1 MKHPF
6 LLQYR
11 PWILACISLTCIM
24 GVLFLPAIPQF
35 PGYHGLAD
43 DRTLWGIPNM
53 LNIITNLPFT
63 LVGIA
68 GIRLLAK
75 ASALNVII
83 ELKPCYYWF
92 FAGIAGVGLGS
103 IYYHNDP
110 SNDTL
115 VWDRLPMSLA
125 FMSFFCII
133 LGEYVSIKMAKSLS
147 YPLLLIGAGSVLYW
161 WLGEKQGQGD
171 LRIYGLVQYLPLVL
185 MPIILL
191 IYPAKFSHAN
201 RYWIFYGLYGLAKI
215 FEIGDLTIYQLS
227 GFISGHSLKHLAAAA
242 GCAVFLRQ
250 LMIRKAR

>member
-1 MKHPF
+1 MKHSF

-11 PWILACISLTCIM
+11 AWTLICISLVCIV
-24 GVLFLPAIPQF
+24 GALFLPAMPQL

-43 DRTLWGIPNM
+43 DRSFWGLPNM
-53 LNIITNLPFT
+53 LNIITNIPFT

-75 ASALNVII
+75 EYALNVLV
-83 ELKPCYYWF
+83 ELKACYYWF
-92 FAGIAGVGLGS
+92 FTGIAGVGLGS
-103 IYYHNDP
+103 IFYHSDP

-115 VWDRLPMSLA
+115 VWDRLPMSIA

-147 YPLLLIGAGSVLYW
+147 YPLLLVGAGSVLYW
-161 WLGEKQGQGD
+161 WLGENQGHGD
-171 LRIYGLVQYLPLVL
+171 LRIYGLVQYLPLLL

-191 IYPAKFSHAN
+191 IYPAKFTHGN
-201 RYWIFYGLYGLAKI
+201 RFWVFYGLYGLAKV
-215 FEIGDLTIYQLS
+215 FEIADMPIYQLL

-250 LMIRKAR
+250 MMIRKAH